1 MDVVGGVIVAGHSS
15 KMGSSGVS
23 RGNLSGTKRSFW
35 GGDNYN
41 EDFTSSLM
49 KQGEPPQR
57 SLRSGSE
64 FHSGRW
70 GLNTTM
76 RSCTQRSEMEAKG
89 GMGSEADLWSVLNCA
104 TLKSG
109 IFIVSGDGL
118 TRARHEGIPE
128 GRKGSVEVKI
138 DSLTTETISCEQGS
152 INSAL
157 SANEEGFSFWA
168 SAPHTY
174 RSYLLKPLDPF
185 VNITTVAADL
195 SCGGVHCSNSLE
207 ANKDI
212 QKALMFGDSSLFLNP
227 PIIAT
232 VHNEGEPLQ
241 KCATVIS
248 SQTQSQNAGKQD
260 VGTSSGN
267 TFASLSSVFMD
278 GISPTSTRELVAPF
292 FRDNIS
298 AFSKPV
304 WSWVDPLR
312 FLLRKELTVTDVG
325 ELGRIVLPK
334 RDAEYQLPRLEAK
347 EGKLLTME
355 DYNSINKWTLR
366 WWPNNKSRM
375 YILENTAY
383 FVKYYNLREKDEIIV
398 YKDAQE
404 KLVIR
409 GKKGPSSASPGTYPS
424 LRHSGFTGMN
434 LEKRA
439 SKCIYGRSNIHKSNP
454 TASSSY
460 SYALPVWSN
469 NTNASLNSFEKPSPH
484 GLAMDF
490 STGEFKCS

>member
-1 MDVVGGVIVAGHSS
+1 
-15 KMGSSGVS
+15 
-23 RGNLSGTKRSFW
+23 
-35 GGDNYN
+35 
-41 EDFTSSLM
+41 M
-49 KQGEPPQR
+49 K
-57 SLRSGSE
+57 
-64 FHSGRW
+64 
-70 GLNTTM
+70 
-76 RSCTQRSEMEAKG
+76 
-89 GMGSEADLWSVLNCA
+89 
-104 TLKSG
+104 
-109 IFIVSGDGL
+109 
-118 TRARHEGIPE
+118 
-128 GRKGSVEVKI
+128 
-138 DSLTTETISCEQGS
+138 
-152 INSAL
+152 
-157 SANEEGFSFWA
+157 
-168 SAPHTY
+168 
-174 RSYLLKPLDPF
+174 
-185 VNITTVAADL
+185 
-195 SCGGVHCSNSLE
+195 
-207 ANKDI
+207 
-212 QKALMFGDSSLFLNP
+212 
-227 PIIAT
+227 
-232 VHNEGEPLQ
+232 
-241 KCATVIS
+241 
-248 SQTQSQNAGKQD
+248 
-260 VGTSSGN
+260 
-267 TFASLSSVFMD
+267 
-278 GISPTSTRELVAPF
+278 
-292 FRDNIS
+292 
-298 AFSKPV
+298 V

-366 WWPNNKSRM
+366 YKWWPNNKSRM